1 MDQPQRP
8 EPLFNAP
15 WPALLVAAA
24 VIVPHLL
31 LLNASED
38 TIYSLALV
46 PREFWEGRWTGV
58 ITMLF
63 VHGGWIHALTNA
75 AFGLAF
81 GAPVARL
88 LGLNGRGGGIFCL
101 FYLACGIVAG
111 VGFALIQGMSP
122 VVGASGAISGL
133 MGAAG
138 RTMDSAPGRLG
149 PIFGPRVIS
158 LGLGWLV
165 VNLVMAVAGGL
176 LTMGAGA
183 VAWEA
188 HLIGFA
194 AGVLLIGPFAR
205 WAGPPA
211 GLSDTDDRQAH

>member
-1 MDQPQRP
+1 MDQPPRP
-8 EPLFNAP
+8 EPIFNAP

-31 LLNASED
+31 LQNASQD
-38 TIYSLALV
+38 LIYSLALV

-58 ITMLF
+58 ITMQF
-63 VHGGWIHALTNA
+63 VHGGWIHAIMNA
-75 AFGLAF
+75 VFGLAF
-81 GAPVARL
+81 GAPVSRV

-101 FYLACGIVAG
+101 FYLACGVVAG
-111 VGFALIQGMSP
+111 VGFAAIHPQGLSP
-122 VVGASGAISGL
+122 VVGASGAIAGL
-133 MGAAG
+133 MGAAA
-138 RTMDSAPGRLG
+138 RTMDSAPGQLG
-149 PIFGPRVIS
+149 PVFGPRVIS

-165 VNLVMAVAGGL
+165 VNLVLAVTGSL
-176 LTMGAGA
+176 LTMGAGG

-211 GLSDTDDRQAH
+211 NVPDTH